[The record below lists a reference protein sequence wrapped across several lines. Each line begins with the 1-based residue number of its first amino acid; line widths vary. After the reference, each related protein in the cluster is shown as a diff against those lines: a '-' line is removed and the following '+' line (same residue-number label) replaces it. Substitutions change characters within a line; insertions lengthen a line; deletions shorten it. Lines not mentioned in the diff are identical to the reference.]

1 MHCLK
6 AQLRILLLILLLI
19 ICACSSQEEKKQQF
33 FSKGEAAYE
42 AGDYV
47 NARLAFKNVIQIDPK
62 FADAYYML
70 GRTELKQNYK
80 QAFGYFN
87 RGER

>member
-1 MHCLK
+1 MPCLK
-6 AQLRILLLILLLI
+6 ERLRILLLILLLM

-33 FSKGEAAYE
+33 FSKGQAAYE

-47 NARLAFKNVIQIDPK
+47 KARLAFKNVIQLDPK

-70 GRTELKQNYK
+70 GRTDLK
-80 QAFGYFN
+80 
-87 RGER
+87 EREF